1 MNEPFDDRDGTLWV
15 NGQAVPWRE
24 AKLHVLTHSL
34 HYGGAVF
41 EGERAYGGK
50 IFESRKH
57 SERLHRSASL
67 MGYEIPYAVAV
78 LEEAKELVIRENS
91 LSDAYVR
98 VIAWRGSE
106 SMGVTATT
114 CTVHVAVTAYP
125 WGTYYGEARKRGA
138 RLGIAKWRRPAPE
151 TAPFNAKTSGLYMIS
166 TLAKHDA
173 EAQGYAD
180 AMMLDYRGYVAEST
194 GANMFFV
201 RDGEVHTPIADCF
214 LDGITRR
221 TAIRL
226 LEARNV
232 PVQERHIQPEELDS
246 FEQCFLSGTAA
257 EITPVTEIGEHKFEI
272 GTIVRTLSED
282 YDSLVCG
289 NR

>member
-67 MGYEIPYAVAV
+67 MGYEIPYAVAA

-106 SMGVTATT
+106 SMGVTATA
-114 CTVHVAVTAYP
+114 CAVHVAVTAYP
-125 WGTYYGEARKRGA
+125 WGAYYGEARKRGA

-151 TAPFNAKTSGLYMIS
+151 TAPFNAKTSGLYMIC

-282 YDSLVCG
+282 YDSLVRG

>member
-67 MGYEIPYAVAV
+67 MGYEIPYAVAA
-78 LEEAKELVIRENS
+78 LEEAKELVIRKNS

-106 SMGVTATT
+106 SMGVTATA
-114 CTVHVAVTAYP
+114 CAVHVAVTAYP
-125 WGTYYGEARKRGA
+125 WGAYYGEARKRGA

-151 TAPFNAKTSGLYMIS
+151 TAPFNAKTSGLYMIC

-272 GTIVRTLSED
+272 GTIVQTLSED
-282 YDSLVCG
+282 YDSLVRG